1 MGLRLSEP
9 GRRGRQRG
17 LAILIL
23 ALLLGCTDAPKD
35 TVRVLIILDT
45 VRAQSLSACGYER
58 PTSPTLERLVA
69 EGHHLNCTAIAPGS
83 WTLPSHASYF
93 TGLEAPEHGAH
104 ATASETSWHSSSMG
118 ATRRAASSSSA
129 S

>member
-9 GRRGRQRG
+9 GGRGRQRG

-23 ALLLGCTDAPKD
+23 ALLLGCTEAPKD

-69 EGHHLNCTAIAPGS
+69 EGGHPRHSWGHGPLGGGPTAALARLSCKGGKADCGIQK
-83 WTLPSHASYF
+83 F
-93 TGLEAPEHGAH
+93 N
-104 ATASETSWHSSSMG
+104 
-118 ATRRAASSSSA
+118 
-129 S
+129 